1 MSARPSN
8 TFVSPPHSVTVQ
20 GAYEPFEL
28 QVARN
33 QIMGHYALFK
43 FGINGAVGTSTET
56 VWAEGGTY
64 VYPAAATV
72 MKISSSS
79 ADDAAAGT
87 GARTI
92 SITGLDANYN
102 EISETVTLNGQT
114 EVNTVNSYLRIFS
127 MIVVTAGSGET
138 AAGTIYAGTGTVTSG
153 VPATV
158 YGMITLTANQ
168 TQMAF
173 WTVPAGYTFYLTG
186 VFYSSANSTANAS
199 TNFQLI
205 QRPLGGVFRIQSST
219 RTPGNGDF
227 VLDLHT
233 PLAFPEKTDIEIRAV
248 ASAGSSNVSAEF
260 EGIYIK
266 NDSQTA

>member
-1 MSARPSN
+1 MGTYSSATR
-8 TFVSPPHSVTVQ
+8 Q

-28 QVARN
+28 QVARG
-33 QIMGHYALFK
+33 QVDGHKALFK
-43 FGINGAVGTSTET
+43 FGINGDVGTSVET
-56 VWAEGGTY
+56 VWAQGGTY
-64 VYPAAATV
+64 VYPASATV

-92 SITGLDANYN
+92 SIAGLDANYN
-102 EISETVTLNGQT
+102 EISETVILDGQT
-114 EVNTVNSYLRIFS
+114 AVNTVNSYLRISRMF
-127 MIVVTAGSGET
+127 VVTAGSGAT

-158 YGMITLTANQ
+158 YGMIALNANQ

-173 WTVPAGYTFYLTG
+173 WTVPAGYTLYLTG
-186 VFYSSANSTANAS
+186 VFYTSGNTNANAW

-205 QRPLGGVFRIQSST
+205 QRPLGGVFRQQSSS
-219 RTPGNGDF
+219 RVPGNGDF
-227 VLDLHT
+227 VVDLHT
-233 PLAFPEKTDIEIRAV
+233 PIAFTEKTDIEVRAV
-248 ASAGSSNVSAEF
+248 ASTSPSNVSAEF

-266 NDSQTA
+266 NPD

>member
-1 MSARPSN
+1 MGTYSSATR
-8 TFVSPPHSVTVQ
+8 Q

-28 QVARN
+28 QVARG
-33 QIMGHYALFK
+33 QVDGHKTLFK
-43 FGINGAVGTSTET
+43 FGINGDVGTSVET
-56 VWAEGGTY
+56 VWAQGGTY

-92 SITGLDANYN
+92 AIFGLDADYN

-114 EVNTVNSYLRIFS
+114 AVNTTNSFLRIS
-127 MIVVTAGSGET
+127 RMYVVTAGSGAT
-138 AAGTIYAGTGTVTSG
+138 AAGTIYAGTGSVTSG
-153 VPATV
+153 VPATI
-158 YGMITLTANQ
+158 YGMVAIGANQ

-173 WTVPAGYTFYLTG
+173 WTVPAGYTLYLMGLFYT
-186 VFYSSANSTANAS
+186 SANTNANAS

-205 QRPLGGVFRIQSST
+205 QRSLGGVFRQQSSS
-219 RTPGNGDF
+219 RVPGNGDF
-227 VLDLHT
+227 VVDLHT
-233 PLAFPEKTDIEIRAV
+233 PIAFAEKTDIEVRAV
-248 ASAGSSNVSAEF
+248 ASTSPSNVSAEF

-266 NDSQTA
+266 NPD

>member
-1 MSARPSN
+1 MGTYSSATR
-8 TFVSPPHSVTVQ
+8 Q

-28 QVARN
+28 QVARG
-33 QIMGHYALFK
+33 QVDGHKTLFK
-43 FGINGAVGTSTET
+43 FGINGDVGTSVET
-56 VWAEGGTY
+56 VWAQGGTY
-64 VYPAAATV
+64 VYPASATV

-79 ADDAAAGT
+79 ANDAAAGT

-92 SITGLDANYN
+92 SIAGLNANYN

-114 EVNTVNSYLRIFS
+114 EVNTVNSYLRIFR
-127 MIVVTAGSGET
+127 MYVTTAGSGAT

-158 YGMITLTANQ
+158 YGMITLTANE

-173 WTVPAGYTFYLTG
+173 WTVPAGYTLYFTG
-186 VFYSSANSTANAS
+186 TYFTSANSTANAS

-205 QRPLGGVFRIQSST
+205 QRPLGGVFRIQSSA

-227 VLDLHT
+227 ILDLHT
-233 PLAFPEKTDIEIRAV
+233 PIAFPEKTDIEIRAI

-266 NDSQTA
+266 NPD

>member
-1 MSARPSN
+1 MGTYSSATR
-8 TFVSPPHSVTVQ
+8 Q

-28 QVARN
+28 QVARG
-33 QIMGHYALFK
+33 QVDGHNALFK
-43 FGINGAVGTSTET
+43 FGINGDVGTSIET
-56 VWAEGGTY
+56 VWAQGGTY

-79 ADDAAAGT
+79 ANDASAGT

-92 SITGLDANYN
+92 AIFGLDANYN
-102 EISETVTLNGQT
+102 KINETVALNGQT
-114 EVNTVNSYLRIFS
+114 EVNTTNSFLRIFR
-127 MIVVTAGSGET
+127 MYVVTAGSGAT

-153 VPATV
+153 VPANI

-173 WTVPAGYTFYLTG
+173 WTVPAGYTLYLTG
-186 VFYSSANSTANAS
+186 IYYSSANSTANAS

-205 QRPLGGVFRIQSST
+205 ERPLDGVFRIQSSV
-219 RTPGNGDF
+219 RTAGNGDF
-227 VLDLHT
+227 VIDFHA
-233 PLAFPEKTDIEIRAV
+233 PIFFSEKTDIEIRAV
-248 ASAGSSNVSAEF
+248 ASAGASNVSAEF

-266 NDSQTA
+266 NPD

>member
-1 MSARPSN
+1 MGTYSSATR
-8 TFVSPPHSVTVQ
+8 Q

-28 QVARN
+28 QVARG
-33 QIMGHYALFK
+33 QVDGHKAIFK
-43 FGINGAVGTSTET
+43 FGINGDVGTSVET
-56 VWAEGGTY
+56 VWAQGGTY

-92 SITGLDANYN
+92 SISGLDANYN
-102 EISETVTLNGQT
+102 EISETVILNGQT

-127 MIVVTAGSGET
+127 MFVVTAGSGAT
-138 AAGTIYAGTGTVTSG
+138 AVGTIYAGTGTVTSG

-158 YGMITLTANQ
+158 YGMIGIGANQ

-173 WTVPAGYTFYLTG
+173 WTVPAGYTLYLMG
-186 VFYSSANSTANAS
+186 VFYTSANTNANAS

-205 QRPLGGVFRIQSST
+205 QRPLGGVFRQQSSS
-219 RTPGNGDF
+219 RVPGNGDF
-227 VLDLHT
+227 ILDLHT
-233 PLAFPEKTDIEIRAV
+233 PIAFAEKTDIEVRAV
-248 ASAGSSNVSAEF
+248 ASTSPSNVSAEF

-266 NDSQTA
+266 NPD

>member
-1 MSARPSN
+1 MGTYSS
-8 TFVSPPHSVTVQ
+8 VSRQ
-20 GAYEPFEL
+20 GQYEPFEL
-28 QVARN
+28 QVARG
-33 QIMGHYALFK
+33 QIDGHKSLFK
-43 FGINGAVGTSTET
+43 FGINGAVGTSVET

-64 VYPAAATV
+64 TYPAAASV

-92 SITGLDANYN
+92 SIAGLDASYN

-114 EVNTVNSYLRIFS
+114 EVNTVNSYLRISRMF
-127 MIVVTAGSGET
+127 VVTAGSGAT
-138 AAGTIYAGTGTVTSG
+138 AAGTIYAGTGTVTAG

-173 WTVPAGYTFYLTG
+173 WTVPAGYTFYLMG
-186 VFYSSANSTANAS
+186 VFFTSANSTANAS

-205 QRPLGGVFRIQSST
+205 QRPLNGVFRIQSSA
-219 RTPGNGDF
+219 RTAGNGDF

-233 PLAFPEKTDIEIRAV
+233 PIAFPEKTDIEIRAV

-266 NDSQTA
+266 NPD

>member
-1 MSARPSN
+1 MGTYSSATR
-8 TFVSPPHSVTVQ
+8 Q

-28 QVARN
+28 QVARG
-33 QIMGHYALFK
+33 QVDGHKALFK
-43 FGINGAVGTSTET
+43 FGINGDVGTSVET
-56 VWAEGGTY
+56 VWAQGGTY
-64 VYPAAATV
+64 VYPASATV

-92 SITGLDANYN
+92 SIAGLDASYN
-102 EISETVTLNGQT
+102 EISETVILDGQT
-114 EVNTVNSYLRIFS
+114 SVNTVNSYLRISRMF
-127 MIVVTAGSGET
+127 VVTAGSGAT

-158 YGMITLTANQ
+158 YGMVAIGANQ

-173 WTVPAGYTFYLTG
+173 WTVPAGYTLYLTG
-186 VFYSSANSTANAS
+186 LFCTSANTTANAW

-205 QRPLGGVFRIQSST
+205 QRPLGGVFRQQSSS
-219 RTPGNGDF
+219 RVPGNGDF
-227 VLDLHT
+227 VVDLHT
-233 PLAFPEKTDIEIRAV
+233 PLAFSEKTDIEVRAV
-248 ASAGSSNVSAEF
+248 ASTSPSNVSAEF

-266 NDSQTA
+266 NPD

>member
-1 MSARPSN
+1 MGTYSSATR
-8 TFVSPPHSVTVQ
+8 Q

-28 QVARN
+28 QVARG
-33 QIMGHYALFK
+33 QVDGHKALFK
-43 FGINGAVGTSTET
+43 FGINGDVGTSVET
-56 VWAEGGTY
+56 VWAQGGTY
-64 VYPAAATV
+64 AYPASATV

-92 SITGLDANYN
+92 SIAGLDANYN
-102 EISETVTLNGQT
+102 EISETVILDGQT
-114 EVNTVNSYLRIFS
+114 AVNTVNSYLRISRMF
-127 MIVVTAGSGET
+127 VVTAGSGAT

-158 YGMITLTANQ
+158 YGMIALNANQ

-173 WTVPAGYTFYLTG
+173 WTVPAGYTLYLTG
-186 VFYSSANSTANAS
+186 LFYTSGNTNANAW

-205 QRPLGGVFRIQSST
+205 QRPLGGVFRQQSSS
-219 RTPGNGDF
+219 RVPGNGDF
-227 VLDLHT
+227 VVDLHT
-233 PLAFPEKTDIEIRAV
+233 PLAFTEKTDIEVRAV
-248 ASAGSSNVSAEF
+248 ASTSPSNVFAEF

-266 NDSQTA
+266 NPD

>member
-1 MSARPSN
+1 MGTYSSATR
-8 TFVSPPHSVTVQ
+8 Q

-28 QVARN
+28 QVARG
-33 QIMGHYALFK
+33 QVDGHNALFK
-43 FGINGAVGTSTET
+43 FGINGDVGTSVET
-56 VWAEGGTY
+56 VWAQGGTY
-64 VYPAAATV
+64 VYPASATV

-79 ADDAAAGT
+79 ANDAAAGT

-92 SITGLDANYN
+92 LITGLDANYN

-127 MIVVTAGSGET
+127 MIVATAGSGAT

-158 YGMITLTANQ
+158 YATIVPPANQ
-168 TQMAF
+168 TQLAF
-173 WTVPAGYTFYLTG
+173 WTVPAGYTFYLNG
-186 VFYSSANSTANAS
+186 VYYSTANATANAS
-199 TNFQLI
+199 TNFQLL
-205 QRPLGGVFRIQSST
+205 QRPLGGVLRIQSST

-233 PLAFPEKTDIEIRAV
+233 PIAFAEKTDIEIRAI
-248 ASAGSSNVSAEF
+248 ASAGASNVSAEF

-266 NDSQTA
+266 NPD

>member
-1 MSARPSN
+1 MGTYSSATR
-8 TFVSPPHSVTVQ
+8 Q

-28 QVARN
+28 QVARG
-33 QIMGHYALFK
+33 QVDGHKTLFK
-43 FGINGAVGTSTET
+43 FGINGDVGTSVET
-56 VWAEGGTY
+56 VWAQGGIY
-64 VYPAAATV
+64 VYPASATV

-92 SITGLDANYN
+92 SIAGLDANYN
-102 EISETVTLNGQT
+102 EISETVILDGQT
-114 EVNTVNSYLRIFS
+114 AVNTVNSYLRISRMF
-127 MIVVTAGSGET
+127 VVTAGSGAT

-158 YGMITLTANQ
+158 YGMIALNANQ

-186 VFYSSANSTANAS
+186 LFYTSGNTNANAWS
-199 TNFQLI
+199 NFQLI
-205 QRPLGGVFRIQSST
+205 QRPLGGVFRQQSSS
-219 RTPGNGDF
+219 RVPGNGDF
-227 VLDLHT
+227 VIDLHT
-233 PLAFPEKTDIEIRAV
+233 PIAFTEKTDIEVRAV
-248 ASAGSSNVSAEF
+248 ASTSPSNVSAEF

-266 NDSQTA
+266 NPD

>member
-1 MSARPSN
+1 MAATPSN

-43 FGINGAVGTSTET
+43 FGINGDVGTSVET
-56 VWAEGGTY
+56 VWAQGGTY
-64 VYPAAATV
+64 VYPTAATV

-92 SITGLDANYN
+92 SIAGLDASYN

-114 EVNTVNSYLRIFS
+114 EVNTVNSYLRITRMF
-127 MIVVTAGSGET
+127 VVTAGSGAT
-138 AAGTIYAGTGTVTSG
+138 AVGVIYAGTGTVTSG

-158 YGMITLTANQ
+158 YGMIAIGANQ

-173 WTVPAGYTFYLTG
+173 WTVPAGYTLYLMGT
-186 VFYSSANSTANAS
+186 FYSSGNSTANAF

-205 QRPLGGVFRIQSST
+205 QRPLGGVFRQQSST
-219 RTPGNGDF
+219 RTPGSGDF

-233 PLAFPEKTDIEIRAV
+233 PVAFPEKTDIEIRAI

-266 NDSQTA
+266 NDSQAA